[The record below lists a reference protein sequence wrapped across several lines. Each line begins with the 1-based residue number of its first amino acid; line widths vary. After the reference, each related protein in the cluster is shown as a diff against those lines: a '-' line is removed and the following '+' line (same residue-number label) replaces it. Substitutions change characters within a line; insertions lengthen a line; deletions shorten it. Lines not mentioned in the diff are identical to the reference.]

1 MNKQEILIIDD
12 EPQILKLLQIA
23 LEAEGYKVIPAATG
37 KEGIA
42 FAVNHQPDMILLDLG
57 LPDLN
62 GQEVLKKLRD
72 WYSRPILILSVQNTE
87 DDIVKA
93 LDAGATDYLSKP
105 FRTRELLARIRSCM
119 RRNENLEESHKHIF
133 GDLEIDLAARTVKR
147 QDQFLK
153 LTATEYNLL
162 ALFSK
167 NQGRVLTHQ
176 FILKEIWGVGYQT
189 ETQYL
194 RVFIAQLR
202 KKIEPDPNNPTHII
216 TESGV
221 GVSDGLIFIKSLY
234 PTRFLYFHPYRF
246 QVTFVLSEQHYG
258 RTDQFG
264 KCACKLF
271 EDKRPSNRNLIQKKI
286 MSGCD

>member
-23 LEAEGYKVIPAATG
+23 LEAEGYKVIPAASG

-62 GQEVLKKLRD
+62 GQDVLKKLRE

-119 RRNENLEESHKHIF
+119 RRNENLEESHKHAF

-221 GVSDGLIFIKSLY
+221 G
-234 PTRFLYFHPYRF
+234 YRM
-246 QVTFVLSEQHYG
+246 
-258 RTDQFG
+258 
-264 KCACKLF
+264 A
-271 EDKRPSNRNLIQKKI
+271 
-286 MSGCD
+286 